1 MHSTQML
8 AVLFILVLT
17 MGSAYAQGVSSSILV
32 FSSSMLLLTI
42 LTIYVILKIR
52 NSLQH
57 HLDKPA
63 K

>member
-17 MGSAYAQGVSSSILV
+17 MGSAYVQGVSSSILI

>member
-17 MGSAYAQGVSSSILV
+17 MGSAYAHGVSSSILI